1 MMNKNLGN
9 ILGLILS
16 LAIVIALVSMLIKMS
31 KPLKAEGEAIDSVY
45 SGEIVDK
52 ELINASKGIFT
63 YKETEYRITINVE
76 YEYEGETKNTTKYF
90 TVDKETYSAYDIGDW
105 FDSHNLE
112 NTSAIY
118 KEQHGTEN

>member
-1 MMNKNLGN
+1 MRNVNLGDILGI
-9 ILGLILS
+9 ILGLS
-16 LAIVIALVSMLIKMS
+16 AVIVSASMLIKMS
-31 KPLKAEGEAIDSVY
+31 KPLKAEGEAIDSAY

-105 FDSHNLE
+105 FDSHNLK
-112 NTSAIY
+112 NTKVLY
-118 KEQHGTEN
+118 YD